1 MIEELSKT
9 ELMKCNG
16 GTTRPAASKK
26 NLFDWMVEDSAN
38 ALIRYIQCSFHARPC
53 KKDL

>member
-26 NLFDWMVEDSAN
+26 NLFEWMEDDSAK
-38 ALIRYIQCSFHARPC
+38 ARIRYIQCSFPTS
-53 KKDL
+53 